1 MQVALI
7 QSGLEVSFH
16 SKAENLA
23 QTLELIDAAQAEL
36 VVLPEM
42 WPTGYAS
49 FERYATDAEPLDGT
63 LVRALCAAAREKGV
77 WLAPG
82 SFPEKLDGR
91 LYNTTMLI
99 SPEGGIEGVY
109 RKIHVFG
116 YQSKEKELVSEG
128 PTPTIVK
135 TPFGKVGLA
144 ICYDLRFPELFR
156 YYAKNGVT
164 MFIVPASW
172 PSARKHVWELFAAA
186 RAHENMCW
194 MLACNS
200 HADSLVIAPNS
211 EVVAQGAA
219 RPQTITVDIDLDL
232 VRRTR
237 EDFPVLD
244 DAHWVF

>member
-7 QSGLEVSFH
+7 QTGLEVSFN

-23 QTLELIDAAQAEL
+23 RFMDLMEDTCADL
-36 VVLPEM
+36 VLFPEM
-42 WPTGYAS
+42 WPIGYAS
-49 FERYATDAEPLDGT
+49 FERYAEEAELLDGAF
-63 LVRALCAAAREKGV
+63 VAALRQAAHDKKC

-91 LYNTTMLI
+91 LYNTTLLI
-99 SPEGGIEGVY
+99 NPVGEIEGVY

-128 PTPTIVK
+128 WAPTIVT
-135 TPFGKVGLA
+135 TPFGKIGLA
-144 ICYDLRFPELFR
+144 VCYDLRFPELFR

-172 PSARKHVWELFAAA
+172 PSARKQAWELFVRA

-200 HADSLVIAPNS
+200 HADSLVVAPTG
-211 EVVAQGAA
+211 EIVAKGAA
-219 RPQTITVDIDLDL
+219 RREIVLADIDLEL
-232 VRRTR
+232 VGRTR
-237 EDFPVLD
+237 EDFPVLN